1 LILCYQRIL
10 LIQKE
15 SALDEKEIIKDLVE
29 IEMRML
35 EVKNLFSGISTEMV
49 KNSVGIMGFAVNMSQ
64 LKAMTAFSEDS
75 PLSMGELCKMANIK
89 MPSMTEVVDRFEKEG
104 ILDRIRDD
112 KDRRVVKVKMTAKG
126 KKMHKK
132 VLKRRADE
140 LTKMFGVLTTKDRTK
155 LVDSLKSVSE
165 ILTKVTEN
173 K

>member
-10 LIQKE
+10 LIHKE
-15 SALDEKEIIKDLVE
+15 IALDEKEIIKDLVE

-49 KNSVGIMGFAVNMSQ
+49 KSSVGIMGFAVNMSQ

-75 PLSMGELCKMANIK
+75 PLSMGELCKMANVK

-104 ILDRIRDD
+104 VLERIRDGE
-112 KDRRVVKVKMTAKG
+112 DRRVVKVKMTAKG
-126 KKMHKK
+126 KKMHQE
-132 VLKRRADE
+132 VLRRRADE
-140 LTKMFGVLTTKDRTK
+140 LTKMFGVLTTKDREK
-155 LVDSLKSVSE
+155 LVDSLKSISE

>member
-1 LILCYQRIL
+1 M
-10 LIQKE
+10 
-15 SALDEKEIIKDLVE
+15 DEKEIIKDLVE

-35 EVKNLFSGISTEMV
+35 EVKNMFSGISAEMV
-49 KNSVGIMGFAVNMSQ
+49 KNSVGIMGFSVNMSQ
-64 LKAMTAFSEDS
+64 LKAMTVFSEDS
-75 PLSMGELCKMANIK
+75 PLSMGELCKMANVK

-104 ILDRIRDD
+104 ILERIRDNE
-112 KDRRVVKVKMTAKG
+112 DRRVVKVKMTAKG
-126 KKMHKK
+126 KKMHQE

-140 LTKMFGVLTTKDRTK
+140 LTKMFGVLTTQDREK

>member
-1 LILCYQRIL
+1 M
-10 LIQKE
+10 
-15 SALDEKEIIKDLVE
+15 DEKEIIKDLVE

-75 PLSMGELCKMANIK
+75 LLSMGELCKMANIK
-89 MPSMTEVVDRFEKEG
+89 MPSMTEAVDRFEKEG

-112 KDRRVVKVKMTAKG
+112 EDRRVVKVKMTEKG
-126 KKMHKK
+126 KKMHKE

-140 LTKMFGVLTTKDRTK
+140 LTKIFGVLTTKDRTK
-155 LVDSLKSVSE
+155 LVDSLKNVSE
-165 ILTKVTEN
+165 ILIKVTEN
-173 K
+173 KQV

>member
-1 LILCYQRIL
+1 M
-10 LIQKE
+10 
-15 SALDEKEIIKDLVE
+15 DEKEIIKDLVE

-35 EVKNLFSGISTEMV
+35 EVKNLFAGISTEMV
-49 KNSVGIMGFAVNMSQ
+49 KSSVGIMGFAVNMSQ

-75 PLSMGELCKMANIK
+75 LLSMGELCKMANVK

-104 ILDRIRDD
+104 ILERIRGEE
-112 KDRRVVKVKMTAKG
+112 DRRVVKVKMTEKG
-126 KKMHKK
+126 KKMHQE

-140 LTKMFGVLTTKDRTK
+140 LTKMFGVLTTQDREK
-155 LVDSLKSVSE
+155 LVDSLKSVSK

>member
-1 LILCYQRIL
+1 M
-10 LIQKE
+10 
-15 SALDEKEIIKDLVE
+15 DEKKIINDMVE

-49 KNSVGIMGFAVNMSQ
+49 KNSVGIMGFSVNMSQ
-64 LKAMTAFSEDS
+64 LKAMTVFSEDS
-75 PLSMGELCKMANIK
+75 PLSMGELCKMANVK

-104 ILDRIRDD
+104 VLERIRDNE
-112 KDRRVVKVKMTAKG
+112 DRRVVKVKMTAKG
-126 KKMHKK
+126 KKMHQE

-140 LTKMFGVLTTKDRTK
+140 LTKMFGVLITKDREK

>member
-1 LILCYQRIL
+1 M
-10 LIQKE
+10 
-15 SALDEKEIIKDLVE
+15 DEKEIIKDLVE

-35 EVKNLFSGISTEMV
+35 EVKNLFAGISIEMV
-49 KNSVGIMGFAVNMSQ
+49 KSSVGIMGFAVNMSQ

-75 PLSMGELCKMANIK
+75 LLSMGELCKMANVK

-104 ILDRIRDD
+104 ILERIRGEE
-112 KDRRVVKVKMTAKG
+112 DRRVVKVKMTEKG
-126 KKMHKK
+126 KKMHQE

-140 LTKMFGVLTTKDRTK
+140 LTKMFGVLTTQDREK
-155 LVDSLKSVSE
+155 LVDSLKSVSK

>member
-1 LILCYQRIL
+1 M
-10 LIQKE
+10 
-15 SALDEKEIIKDLVE
+15 DEKEIIKDLVE

-35 EVKNLFSGISTEMV
+35 EVKNLFFGISTEMV

-75 PLSMGELCKMANIK
+75 LLSMGELCKMANIK
-89 MPSMTEVVDRFEKEG
+89 MPSMTEAVDRFEKEG

-112 KDRRVVKVKMTAKG
+112 EDRRVVKVKMTAKG
-126 KKMHKK
+126 KKMHKE

-155 LVDSLKSVSE
+155 LVDSLKNVSE
-165 ILTKVTEN
+165 ILIKVTEN

>member
-1 LILCYQRIL
+1 MT
-10 LIQKE
+10 
-15 SALDEKEIIKDLVE
+15 ALDEKEIIKNLVE

-75 PLSMGELCKMANIK
+75 TLSMGELCKMSKVK

-104 ILDRIRDD
+104 MLERIRDE
-112 KDRRVVKVKMTAKG
+112 KDRRVVKVKLTAKG
-126 KKMHKK
+126 KKKHKE

-140 LTKMFGVLTTKDRTK
+140 LMKMFGVLTIKDRTK
-155 LVDSLKSVSE
+155 LLESLKNVSK
-165 ILTKVTEN
+165 ILMKLTE
-173 K
+173 KKQV

>member
-1 LILCYQRIL
+1 M
-10 LIQKE
+10 
-15 SALDEKEIIKDLVE
+15 DEKDIIKDLVE

-35 EVKNLFSGISTEMV
+35 EVKNLFAGISTEMV
-49 KNSVGIMGFAVNMSQ
+49 KSSVGIMGFAVNMSQ

-104 ILDRIRDD
+104 LLERTRDD
-112 KDRRVVKVKMTAKG
+112 EDRRVVKVKMTAKG
-126 KKMHKK
+126 KKMHKE

-140 LTKMFGVLTTKDRTK
+140 LTKMFGVLTTKDRSR
-155 LVDSLKSVSE
+155 LVNSLKNVSE
-165 ILTKVTEN
+165 LLIKVTEN

>member
-1 LILCYQRIL
+1 M
-10 LIQKE
+10 
-15 SALDEKEIIKDLVE
+15 DEKEIIKDLVE

-75 PLSMGELCKMANIK
+75 FLSMGELCKMANIK

-104 ILDRIRDD
+104 ILERIRNNE
-112 KDRRVVKVKMTAKG
+112 DRRVVKVKMTAKG
-126 KKMHKK
+126 KKMHKE
-132 VLKRRADE
+132 VLKRRANE

-155 LVDSLKSVSE
+155 LVDSLKNVSE
-165 ILTKVTEN
+165 ILIKVTEN
-173 K
+173 KQV